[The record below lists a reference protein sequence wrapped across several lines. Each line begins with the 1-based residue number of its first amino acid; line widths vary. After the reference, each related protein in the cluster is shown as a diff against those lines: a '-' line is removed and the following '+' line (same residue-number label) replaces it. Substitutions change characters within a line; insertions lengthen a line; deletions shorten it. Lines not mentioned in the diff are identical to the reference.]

1 MSEELQT
8 AEKVQLS
15 LDSRFTFLNHHQIKI
30 IDAALTS
37 LGKFGEVRLV
47 VEKGVLRYIVTQNSF
62 DALKCSLDD
71 FGDWD
76 IGKHSS
82 ER

>member
-8 AEKVQLS
+8 EKKVQLS
-15 LDSRFTFLNHHQIKI
+15 LDSRSAFLNQHQINM
-30 IDAALTS
+30 IDAALTT

-47 VEKGVLRYIVTQNSF
+47 VEKGVLRYIVTQNSI

-71 FGDWD
+71 FSDWD
-76 IGKHSS
+76 NGKHSS

>member
-8 AEKVQLS
+8 EKKVQLS
-15 LDSRFTFLNHHQIKI
+15 LDSRSAFLNKYQIKM

-47 VEKGVLRYIVTQNSF
+47 VEKGVLRYIVTQNSI

-71 FGDWD
+71 FCDWD
-76 IGKHSS
+76 NGKHSS

>member
-8 AEKVQLS
+8 AEKDHLS
-15 LDSRFTFLNHHQIKI
+15 LNSRCAFLSQHQIKM

-47 VEKGVLRYIVTQNSF
+47 VEKGVLRYIVTQNSI

-71 FGDWD
+71 FSDWD
-76 IGKHSS
+76 NGKHSS